1 MTNEPYSRLGPVHL
15 QPGVSRGHAMT
26 LLFAAFLSI
35 GLLTFFKTMQPYL
48 FNVTLH
54 VPASEQGRITG
65 ILEFLQE
72 IVVLLSIGPFGALAD
87 RIGRRPVYAAGF
99 VLMGV
104 GYALFPFATSLPEFT
119 LYRAVFA
126 LGAAATGGMLATVLA
141 DYPQER
147 SRESLVAVTFMLN
160 GLGIV
165 LFAVVLAKLPIWFQD
180 AGTGEIDAGKY
191 TLLVVAL
198 ISIVA
203 AIAMRGLKPGV
214 PAQRPAKEP
223 LLALMKKGM
232 AAGRNPRVALAYGTA
247 FASRGDI
254 AVVGTYLLLWSSLSA
269 TQAGASPAEAAVK
282 AGILTA
288 ITQTTALVWAGVF
301 AYIASKLHRVT
312 SIVIAMVLASVGYLA
327 FGLVEDPNSR
337 DALPAAAML
346 GIGQISAILSSQV
359 LIGQEAPREVSGSV
373 IGVYG
378 FFGALGILIVSL
390 TSGLL
395 FDSWRPGAPF
405 IIMAGANFALLI
417 WAVAVRLLAPGPARE
432 AVAGKE
438 IR

>member
-1 MTNEPYSRLGPVHL
+1 MTNEPYNRLGPVHL
-15 QPGVSRGHAMT
+15 QPGVTRGHATT
-26 LLFAAFLSI
+26 LLFAAFVSI

-72 IVVLLSIGPFGALAD
+72 IVVLLAIGPFGALAD
-87 RIGRRPVYAAGF
+87 RIGRRPVFALGF
-99 VLMGV
+99 VLLGV
-104 GYALFPFATSLPEFT
+104 GYALFPFATSLVEFSI
-119 LYRAVFA
+119 YRSIFA
-126 LGAAATGGMLATVLA
+126 LGAAASGGMLATVLA

-147 SRESLVAVTFMLN
+147 SREPMVAMTFILN

-165 LFAVVLAKLPIWFQD
+165 LFAVVLAKLPIWIQ
-180 AGTGEIDAGKY
+180 AGGTGEIAAGRY
-191 TLLVVAL
+191 TLL
-198 ISIVA
+198 IVA
-203 AIAMRGLKPGV
+203 AICIVAALAMRGLKPGV

-223 LLALMKKGM
+223 LMTLMKKGM
-232 AAGRNPRVALAYGTA
+232 AAGRNPRIALAYGTA

-288 ITQTTALVWAGVF
+288 ITQSTALVWAGLF
-301 AYIASKLHRVT
+301 GYLASKMHRVT
-312 SIVIAMVLASVGYLA
+312 SIVVAMVLATIGYLA

-337 DALPAAAML
+337 DAIPAAAML
-346 GIGQISAILSSQV
+346 GIGQMSAILSSQV

-390 TSGLL
+390 ASGLL
-395 FDSWRPGAPF
+395 FDAWRPGAPF
-405 IIMAGANFALLI
+405 LIMAGANFALLV
-417 WAVAVRLLAPGPARE
+417 WAVAVRRLAPGPARVVLAKE
-432 AVAGKE
+432 A
-438 IR
+438 R